1 MELIRSMLT
10 KSLRHTTG
18 PISRKSMRT
27 REVAAGSLSEK
38 AYVLIRNKILK
49 GEFPLGA
56 PLSRRKLASEFDMS
70 FLPISEAIRRLEGDG
85 LVESRPRVGTRVRI
99 PTPQDVRDSYIIREA
114 LETQSA
120 RMFCER
126 ATPAERK
133 ELRALS
139 ARLEEM
145 IKASA
150 REKGD
155 PDLQFSIQT
164 LHLQLHMRI
173 AECTGCMPLY
183 DLLEKNH
190 LLIFNW
196 FYDVSAGSRIAPGR
210 HNALVRV
217 LTGNDPDTAAVE
229 MGRHIRSG
237 MEEIQDAIAARF
249 GKSLSTLKRIPAHS
263 NPEEVSGMNTWR
275 LRYARRAGASDKE

>member
-1 MELIRSMLT
+1 MDESGAI
-10 KSLRHTTG
+10 
-18 PISRKSMRT
+18 
-27 REVAAGSLSEK
+27 AGSLSEK
-38 AYVLIRNKILK
+38 AYILIRNKILK

-56 PLSRRKLASEFDMS
+56 PLSRRKLASEFNMS
-70 FLPISEAIRRLEGDG
+70 FLPISEAIRRLETDG

-126 ATPAERK
+126 ASGSERK
-133 ELRALS
+133 ELRSLI
-139 ARLEEM
+139 ARLEDM
-145 IKASA
+145 IKLSG
-150 REKGD
+150 RESSNSE
-155 PDLQFSIQT
+155 LQFSIQT
-164 LHLQLHMRI
+164 LHLQFHMRI

-196 FYDVSAGSRIAPGR
+196 FYDVSAGSKIAPGR
-210 HNALVRV
+210 HGALVRV
-217 LTGNDPDTAAVE
+217 LTGDDPDAAALE
-229 MGRHIRSG
+229 MGRHVRSG

-249 GKSLSTLKRIPAHS
+249 GKSLANLKR
-263 NPEEVSGMNTWR
+263 VSVRSGAGETAGVSPWR
-275 LRYARRAGASDKE
+275 LRYTHRTGVSERD